1 MGQKMKNAPV
11 YYTLA
16 QVRHNPILRL
26 GAYVPDIQDRMR
38 KAGFPDHQRT
48 STLVVPLMLGATT
61 DGQPDAQRSVPRQ
74 SERHLFLS
82 SDGSRGF
89 IVEESAFSF
98 QTTEYDTFEPFLDA
112 FLTGFG
118 IVHECIKLDFIERVG
133 IRYLDAVVPP
143 EGSPDELVK
152 YLNPGVLGLAGQLP
166 DGVAIG
172 LSVSETHI
180 PLSDANLLSRT
191 IVRSGPLGF
200 PMDLEPQGL
209 TVPERF
215 KQVNGLHAII
225 DTDASQTGR
234 RDVDLASLRDLMVML
249 HDKIRMAFDASV
261 TKHALAAWQ

>member
-1 MGQKMKNAPV
+1 MGKKMKNAPV

-16 QVRHNPILRL
+16 QARHNPILRL

-48 STLVVPLMLGATT
+48 STLVVPLLFGAPPE
-61 DGQPDAQRSVPRQ
+61 GQTDAQRTLPRP

-82 SDGSRGF
+82 SDGSHGF
-89 IVEESAFSF
+89 IVEESSLSF

-118 IVHECIKLDFIERVG
+118 IVHECIKLDYIERVG
-133 IRYLDAVVPP
+133 IRYLDAVIPP
-143 EGSPDELVK
+143 EDSPDDLLK
-152 YLNPGVLGLAGQLP
+152 FLNPGVLGLAGHMP
-166 DGVAIG
+166 EGVSIG

-180 PLSDANLLSRT
+180 PLADANLLSRT

-209 TVPERF
+209 TVPQRF
-215 KQVNGLHAII
+215 KQLNGLHAII

-249 HDKIRMAFDASV
+249 HDKIRMAFEATV
-261 TKHALAAWQ
+261 TKHALAVWQ